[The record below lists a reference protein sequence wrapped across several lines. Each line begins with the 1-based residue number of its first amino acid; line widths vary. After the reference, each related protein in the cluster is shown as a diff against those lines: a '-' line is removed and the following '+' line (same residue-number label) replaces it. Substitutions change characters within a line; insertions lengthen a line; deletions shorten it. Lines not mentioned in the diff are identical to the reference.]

1 MIIKLD
7 DIPVETMQNEK
18 QKKDKTI
25 TTKTKQE
32 GKENYQYVGPLQW
45 LITCE
50 LEISRKKDKEAE
62 IKIFK
67 EMIEIFSNLKICIFR
82 VVNEAS
88 RTKNKMKQ
96 RQNQKTM
103 KKTTLK
109 HIIVK
114 FSKL

>member
-1 MIIKLD
+1 M
-7 DIPVETMQNEK
+7 
-18 QKKDKTI
+18 TI

-88 RTKNKMKQ
+88 RTKKQ
-96 RQNQKTM
+96 NETKTKRKNYEENYIKAHHSQILQTMIRRKSQKEPDGE
-103 KKTTLK
+103 KK
-109 HIIVK
+109 VK
-114 FSKL
+114 

>member
-7 DIPVETMQNEK
+7 DIPIETMQNEK

-32 GKENYQYVGPLQW
+32 GKNYQYVGPLQW

-50 LEISRKKDKEAE
+50 LEISRKKDREAE

-67 EMIEIFSNLKICIFR
+67 EMIEIFSDLKIYIFR
-82 VVNEAS
+82 VV
-88 RTKNKMKQ
+88 
-96 RQNQKTM
+96 
-103 KKTTLK
+103 
-109 HIIVK
+109 
-114 FSKL
+114 